1 MKRLLTIAAVVL
13 ALGVASNAAAQ
24 RGGSAVE
31 REGFLF
37 GFSIGGGSISCEDC
51 DGSASGPTLDLHIGT
66 MVGEKMAVMFDGS
79 GIAVSEEDDYGDKIN
94 ETYTV
99 DTIALQYWVA
109 DRVWV
114 KGGIGVAY
122 TRWSCPDCA
131 DAYTNTGLG
140 LMAAAGVELVQKGK
154 FALDIQGRF
163 LTSKHDLYDTGTGIR
178 FNQIM
183 GMVGFNWY

>member
-24 RGGSAVE
+24 RGGGAVE

-37 GFSIGGGSISCEDC
+37 GFAVGGGSISCKDC
-51 DGSASGPTLDLHIGT
+51 DGSSSGPTLDLHIGT
-66 MVGEKMAVMFDGS
+66 MVGEKMAVMLDGS
-79 GIAVSEEDDYGDKIN
+79 GIAVSEDDSYGEKIT
-94 ETYTV
+94 ETFTV
-99 DTIALQYWVA
+99 DTIALQYWVT

-114 KGGIGVAY
+114 KGGIGAAML
-122 TRWSCPDCA
+122 RWSGPNIETVSD
-131 DAYTNTGLG
+131 TGLG
-140 LMAAAGVELVQKGK
+140 LMAAAGVEVVQKGK
-154 FALDIQGRF
+154 FTLDIQGRF
-163 LTSKHDLYDTGTGIR
+163 LTAQHDPFDTGTKIR